1 MAISTATVLRAYDH
15 QKLDAR
21 TYTISGDEYELY
33 TCKVDCEFST
43 VDYATANDATITA
56 ATAIQNSKR
65 NGNTVTILG
74 CTVVRGGVYRLAA
87 TPTVDSLCS
96 AGIPSSI
103 TSSVITLPL
112 TAEDLT
118 TEMTGSTVLSTSVW
132 VQPLVFQLFYAEKAL
147 GE

>member
-1 MAISTATVLRAYDH
+1 MAISTATVVRAYDH
-15 QKLDAR
+15 QKLDQR

-33 TCKVDCEFST
+33 TCKIDCEFKT

-65 NGNTVTILG
+65 NGNSVTILG
-74 CTVVRGGVYRLAA
+74 CCVVRGGVFRLAA
-87 TPTVDSLCS
+87 TPTVDRLCS
-96 AGIPSSI
+96 AGVPSSI
-103 TSSVITLPL
+103 SASVVTLPL

-118 TEMTGSTVLSTSVW
+118 TEMTDATVLSTSTW
-132 VQPLVFQLFYAEKAL
+132 VQPLVFQMFYAEKAL